1 MVVTCALVDIRRSQA
16 TDRSIITL
24 SSSHPCLTDPNS
36 FVLWKTLGSGAQFR
50 LVAEQ
55 PGY

>member
-55 PGY
+55 SGY